1 MPIDLNHIWRDAP
14 FRHAPEDFLIL
25 AILRDAAVKDH
36 HFIIVHFLDGR
47 WLAIR
52 KIDLAG
58 LADRLTHEGRQARL
72 DDMTLGSLLS
82 DFAAP
87 PLTLEV
93 TLDEARAA
101 ADSLL
106 TGQVVILDEQ
116 GQFLGLVAGETRRT
130 SGLKMSEEIVD
141 VLHSQTAPRMMAE
154 PPDDAPAPPPAP
166 PPPPPPPSP
175 PPLGL
180 LGEEE
185 TTGASGAA
193 QFINVEVRD
202 RTGQAFD
209 ARKQPLQLEQTY
221 QLAVDVDLEV
231 RAAAVASA
239 GLDPSA
245 FAPGEEEIELTV
257 RLVSEDFRGR
267 PADGKLFVPRGQKS
281 LNEVAFYIQPL
292 HEGPGVV
299 NLVFLKDNN
308 FLQVMTLKFHV
319 GELLKVETQGRSLDS
334 AFSLP
339 RRDVNLTILKGG
351 EDDYSLILTGPV
363 AATARLPLS
372 PLLLDHMVTQA
383 RNALLDQVIKM
394 KIGSSFV
401 FQEKIDIPEEIGRQA
416 AFILA
421 DAGYRLYQGIFFGSE
436 TDTQA
441 RNMGARLREIL
452 TKNKDG
458 YKIQI
463 FAKRFSIPWG
473 LLYLSEKRPKQPDDV
488 DPELFMGLKHVVE
501 QVPLQESLQVIDS
514 NIDASAGLKVSLN
527 LNTDI
532 SPVITNNILGFW
544 QQQAQQGAANFALR
558 KDGSQVLAA
567 LEDTTDSL
575 EQIMYFY
582 CHAVSRSLLEESG
595 PKGPEASE
603 LIFSGKH
610 SLTLAQLTA
619 DAGYD
624 EPLPGQ
630 PLVFI
635 NACQSAE
642 LSPLFYE
649 GFVPYFINKGA
660 RGVIGTEC
668 DTPALFADEWARRFF
683 ERLLSGNPLGE
694 IALELRREFFFKHHN
709 ILGLLYSLYVDAD
722 THLSK

>member
-1 MPIDLNHIWRDAP
+1 MPIDLKYIWRDAP
-14 FRHAPEDFLIL
+14 FKHAAEDLLIL
-25 AILRDAAVKDH
+25 TILQEAAVKDH
-36 HFIIVHFLDGR
+36 HFIIVQFQDGR

-58 LADRLTHEGRQARL
+58 LAERLTHEGRQARL
-72 DDMTLGSLLS
+72 DDMRLGSLLS

-87 PLTLEV
+87 PLSLDVTLE
-93 TLDEARAA
+93 AARRAA
-101 ADSLL
+101 DTLL
-106 TGQVVILDEQ
+106 TGQAVILDEH
-116 GQFLGLVAGETRRT
+116 GQFLGLVSGETRRT
-130 SGLKMSEEIVD
+130 SGLTMSQEIVD
-141 VLHSQTAPRMMAE
+141 VLHSHTAPKMMAE
-154 PPDDAPAPPPAP
+154 PPGPPDEAAA
-166 PPPPPPPSP
+166 P

-185 TTGASGAA
+185 TADVAGAA

-202 RTGQAFD
+202 RAGQPFD
-209 ARKQPLQLEQTY
+209 ARKLPLQLEQTY
-221 QLAVDVDLEV
+221 QLAVDVDLEI
-231 RAAAVASA
+231 RAAAVAGA

-257 RLVSEDFRGR
+257 RLISQDFRGR
-267 PADGKLFVPRGQKS
+267 PEEATLFVPRGKKS

-299 NLVFLKDNN
+299 SLVFLKDNN

-383 RNALLDQVIKM
+383 RRALLDQVIKM
-394 KIGSSFV
+394 KTGSSFI

-441 RNMGARLREIL
+441 RNMGTRLRDIL

-473 LLYLSEKRPKQPDDV
+473 LLYLSEKRPKQPEDV

-514 NIDASAGLKVSLN
+514 NIDISAGLKVSLN

-532 SPVITNNILGFW
+532 SPLITNNIMSFW
-544 QQQAQQGAANFALR
+544 NEQVQQGSTSFSLR
-558 KDGSQVLAA
+558 KDGGQVLAA

-603 LIFSGKH
+603 LIFSGKRV
-610 SLTLAQLTA
+610 LTLSQLTA

-624 EPLPGQ
+624 ESLPGQ

-683 ERLLSGNPLGE
+683 ERLIAGKPLGE

-722 THLSK
+722 TRLSK